1 MTAGMSDLSI
11 LSIISLIDLCI
22 KKSSPCKQRVKLN
35 IFYYISDFQH
45 AHICMVYVFYRTHA
59 CLQLYS
65 RVILLWYAVVTTWHR
80 CTCGMGVLD
89 MKHEQSCNTV
99 ITPAIDTFGQLPLNI
114 LKVILQVQYWIR
126 FSFMSKIH
134 FNLAGQWLCS
144 FKFNLKFNRILPKIY
159 RGFLIRACFLEI
171 AIIPF
176 QKVCYEKTHYY

>member
-1 MTAGMSDLSI
+1 MPFLPMKIGLRDPSI
-11 LSIISLIDLCI
+11 LTMINKTLIE
-22 KKSSPCKQRVKLN
+22 KSNPYKQRVQQN

-80 CTCGMGVLD
+80 CTCGMGVLE

-99 ITPAIDTFGQLPLNI
+99 ITPAIDTFGQLSLNI
-114 LKVILQVQYWIR
+114 LKVILHVQYWIR

-134 FNLAGQWLCS
+134 FNLAWY
-144 FKFNLKFNRILPKIY
+144 LK
-159 RGFLIRACFLEI
+159 LIG
-171 AIIPF
+171 
-176 QKVCYEKTHYY
+176 